1 MAVVEQSGPLQE
13 HAASRPSRRG
23 AWIRAG
29 AVLAVVALVGAW
41 FWASSPRLVP
51 GNVVGRVSG
60 LEELTDGISTTKWLL
75 TDDIG
80 VAEFTIY
87 NDGPLAVTIAA
98 AESQDYD
105 GWLGPRQYTRFAPA
119 SERLDPLESTAW
131 ADLSPSVTIE
141 PGGQA
146 WVVLSTVYPAKCQQA
161 LRPDGGNSAYFNT
174 AVQLDVSSLG
184 RTSTVSYELPY
195 PIYIVRP
202 GNTNCTEADFVGLDA
217 LFPTP

>member
-13 HAASRPSRRG
+13 DAASRPSRRG

-29 AVLAVVALVGAW
+29 AVLAVIVVVGAW
-41 FWASSPRLVP
+41 FWASSPRLLP
-51 GNVVGRVSG
+51 GNVVGPVTG
-60 LEELTDGISTTKWLL
+60 LTSLTDGIDTTKWLL
-75 TDDIG
+75 ADDVG
-80 VAEFTIY
+80 VAVFTVY
-87 NDGPLAVTIAA
+87 NDGPVPVTVA
-98 AESQDYD
+98 AESQDFD
-105 GWLGPRQYTRFAPA
+105 GWVGPRQYTRFAPA

-131 ADLSPSVTIE
+131 ADLAPSVVIE

-161 LRPDGGNSAYFNT
+161 LRPDGSNSTYFNT

-184 RTSTVSYELPY
+184 RTSTVSYELPH
-195 PIYIVRP
+195 PVYIVRP
-202 GNTNCTEADFVGLDA
+202 ANTNCTEADFVALDA